1 MYIWKQ
7 QSLVTIHKCPNDR
20 CPAYLKALNTL
31 NPEERHLRK
40 KRSSQFKLRYQYR
53 EYHFSNEQL
62 QHSKPD
68 EAKVDLAQIH
78 NSPNVVGLALTFHI
92 SFAIP
97 ARKTAQILKS
107 VFQIKIS
114 YQTVL
119 NYAEAAAYYCHLFNL
134 TYKGEIDDDNVG
146 DETYIKIVGEH
157 AFTFLFI
164 SIPNHKI
171 TAYHIAHSRETL
183 PATVAMIEAIRT
195 AEPKQKI
202 VFYTDGNP
210 SYGAGLHFINAQRNP
225 QNLIEHH
232 QIIGLQNLDEESE
245 MYRHF
250 KQIIERL
257 NRTYKYHTRQANG
270 FKSNNGA
277 IAYTTLFVTHYNF
290 LRPNMAL
297 KYKVPIPLPELQM
310 VDTIQ
315 QKWCRIID
323 KARLLQLKENLKQA
337 VESTALCF

>member
-1 MYIWKQ
+1 M
-7 QSLVTIHKCPNDR
+7 
-20 CPAYLKALNTL
+20 
-31 NPEERHLRK
+31 
-40 KRSSQFKLRYQYR
+40 
-53 EYHFSNEQL
+53 
-62 QHSKPD
+62 
-68 EAKVDLAQIH
+68 
-78 NSPNVVGLALTFHI
+78 
-92 SFAIP
+92 
-97 ARKTAQILKS
+97 
-107 VFQIKIS
+107 
-114 YQTVL
+114 
-119 NYAEAAAYYCHLFNL
+119 
-134 TYKGEIDDDNVG
+134 
-146 DETYIKIVGEH
+146 
-157 AFTFLFI
+157 

-183 PATVAMIEAIRT
+183 PATVAMNEAIRT

-202 VFYTDGNP
+202 VFYSDGNP
-210 SYGAGLHFINAQRNP
+210 SYGAGLHFINAQRDP

-323 KARLLQLKENLKQA
+323 MARLLKLKENLKQT
-337 VESTALCF
+337 VEESNALCF